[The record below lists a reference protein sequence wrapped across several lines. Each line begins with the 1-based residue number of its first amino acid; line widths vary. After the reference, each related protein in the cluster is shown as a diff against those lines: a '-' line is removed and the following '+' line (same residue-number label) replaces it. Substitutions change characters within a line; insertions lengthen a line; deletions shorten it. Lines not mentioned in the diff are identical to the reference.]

1 VPKIIALSLKLILVF
16 YLIDKLIKEEN
27 LKIIYVFKAVRQLEW
42 NNVLKMLIVLIKNL
56 LQVNALILS
65 NLQLAILV

>member
-1 VPKIIALSLKLILVF
+1 VQKIIALNLKLILVF

-27 LKIIYVFKAVRQLEW
+27 LKIIYAFKAVRLLEW

-65 NLQLAILV
+65 NLQLVILE